1 MKHRIRQTLLVFS
14 ASLASLPAA
23 WHFVAYG
30 AEVTARVQIE
40 HSVKEAKGRIAD
52 RSYVVLWLI
61 PGAGNDP
68 ALPIAQTVTHYRL
81 LQHNKEFSP
90 HLLVV
95 PVGSNVEFPNHD
107 PFFHNVFSWFNGK
120 RFDLGLYESG
130 SSRTV
135 RFDHEGVSY
144 VFCNIHPE
152 MSAVVIALRT
162 PYFGVADSEGNVAI
176 RDVPPGNYELVVWAE
191 GGDPDEL
198 KKLGRH
204 VQVASGPENLGML
217 HIDTDLQRMKHK
229 NKFGEDYA
237 PSEPS
242 LY

>member
-1 MKHRIRQTLLVFS
+1 MKHRIRQTLLLFS
-14 ASLASLPAA
+14 ASVTALQTARYSA
-23 WHFVAYG
+23 AYG
-30 AEVTARVQIE
+30 AEVTAHVQIE
-40 HSVKEAKGRIAD
+40 HAAKEAKTRMAD
-52 RSYVVLWLI
+52 HSYVVLWLI

-68 ALPIAQTVTHYRL
+68 ELPIAQPVTHYRL

-95 PVGSNVEFPNHD
+95 PVGSNVEFPNRD

-130 SSRTV
+130 SSKTV
-135 RFDHEGVSY
+135 RFDHEGISY
-144 VFCNIHPE
+144 IFCNIHPE

-176 RDVPPGNYELVVWAE
+176 RDVPPGNYELSVWAE

-198 KKLGRH
+198 KKLARH
-204 VQVASGPENLGML
+204 VQVASGPQNLGLL

-229 NKFGEDYA
+229 NKFGEEYA
-237 PSEPS
+237 PPEPS
-242 LY
+242 VY